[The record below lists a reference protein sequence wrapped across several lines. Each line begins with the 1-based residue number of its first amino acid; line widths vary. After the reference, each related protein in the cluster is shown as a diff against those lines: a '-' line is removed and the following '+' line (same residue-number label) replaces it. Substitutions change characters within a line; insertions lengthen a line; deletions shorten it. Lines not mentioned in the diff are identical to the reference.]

1 MVFCVHSYTIALR
14 AILYCF
20 ATGSSYPFTG
30 GWLESTDA
38 PSYVNMVVGSVMGV
52 TVYLLTIILIGLVI
66 HFGVKGELW
75 ARSGRKGRG
84 QG

>member
-1 MVFCVHSYTIALR
+1 MVFCVHSHTTALR
-14 AILYCF
+14 TNLHCF

-30 GWLESTDA
+30 WWLEPTDA
-38 PSYVNMVVGSVMGV
+38 PSYVNVVVGSVTGV
-52 TVYLLTIILIGLVI
+52 MVYLLTIILIGLVI

-75 ARSGRKGRG
+75 ARSGRKEQG